1 MDRKLSFCIVAAAL
15 MASLQGCAPSES
27 MPELADRVFSLAK
40 VQYSAMAARLDAA
53 EKPVMPVTFENGR
66 NKDGR
71 LNSWTSGFFPGTLW
85 LIYQYSG
92 DPEFESLARQQTAKL
107 SGIVDMKT
115 HHDIGF
121 QVNCSFG
128 NGYRLTGDESYRP
141 VMEAAALK
149 LSRRFTPVV
158 GCIRSWDPSEKW
170 NYPVIIDNMMNLEL
184 LLEVSRMTGDSTL
197 ARIACTHADNTL
209 KNHFRPDG
217 SSYHVV
223 TYDEATGAVL
233 SKRTHQGYSDDSA
246 WSRGQAWGLYG
257 YTMCYRF
264 TSDPAYLDQAKKIAS
279 LIMDLPTMPDDGI
292 PYWDYDAPGI
302 PDEPRD
308 ASAAAITA
316 SALLELQG
324 MVEEPLAGE
333 YVRYAEKILSSLCSP
348 AYLAAPGTNGSFIL
362 KHSTGAAPKGSEVDD
377 AINYADYYFL
387 EALKRLKNLRNP

>member
-1 MDRKLSFCIVAAAL
+1 MSFCIVAAAL

-217 SSYHVV
+217 SSFHVV

-257 YTMCYRF
+257 YTMMFRY
-264 TSDPAYLDQAKKIAS
+264 TGNAAYLQQARKVAQFI
-279 LIMDLPTMPDDGI
+279 IPMLPEDGV
-292 PYWDYDAPGI
+292 PEWDFNAPK
-302 PDEPRD
+302 PAMRD
-308 ASAAAITA
+308 SSAGAIIA
-316 SALLELQG
+316 SALVELSTFVSG
-324 MVEEPLAGE
+324 SEAGL
-333 YVRYAEKILSSLCSP
+333 YRKTAEKILRTLAGP
-348 AYLAAPGTNGSFIL
+348 GYLAPEGENGNFLLMHGVTNLNAGS
-362 KHSTGAAPKGSEVDD
+362 GVD
-377 AINYADYYFL
+377 IPLTYGDYYFL
-387 EALKRLKNLRNP
+387 EALQRYVKL

>member
-1 MDRKLSFCIVAAAL
+1 MDGKLSFCIVAAAL

-149 LSRRFTPVV
+149 LSRRFTPTV

-217 SSYHVV
+217 SSFHVV

-233 SKRTHQGYSDDSA
+233 SKRTHQGYSDESA

-257 YTMCYRF
+257 YTMMFRY
-264 TSDPAYLDQAKKIAS
+264 TGNPAYLQQARKVAEFI
-279 LIMDLPTMPDDGI
+279 IPMLPEDGV
-292 PYWDYDAPGI
+292 PEWDFNAPK
-302 PDEPRD
+302 PAMRD
-308 ASAAAITA
+308 SSAGAIIA
-316 SALLELQG
+316 SALVELSTFVSG
-324 MVEEPLAGE
+324 SEAGL
-333 YVRYAEKILSSLCSP
+333 YRKTAEKILRTLAGP
-348 AYLAAPGTNGSFIL
+348 GYLAPEGENGNFLLMHGVTNLNAGS
-362 KHSTGAAPKGSEVDD
+362 GVD
-377 AINYADYYFL
+377 IPLTYGDYYFL
-387 EALKRLKNLRNP
+387 EALQRYVKL